1 MLNRKQIWGIFFLGD
16 LKMGRRAAETAHN
29 INNTCGLGTANERVV
44 LWWFDTLNM
53 KSAVA
58 NCQKL
63 TTISW
68 DQSKLILLQL
78 YEELWE
84 TSKSLVSECLM
95 SWRRIKKIISLKCYL
110 KCYLFFYATTA
121 NHFLIGLWSVVK
133 SGFCV
138 TASNNQLSSWTK
150 KQLWSTSQAKLA
162 PPQKGHGQCLVVSC
176 WSDPLQLSESWWN
189 HYIWDACSANW
200 WDAPKTATPMPIND
214 LTFRVMVNNRIF
226 QFEYRKTLDFILCLV
241 LSILMSG
248 AQLS

>member
-44 LWWFDTLNM
+44 LWWFDTLKM

-95 SWRRIKKIISLKCYL
+95 SWRQIKK
-110 KCYLFFYATTA
+110 
-121 NHFLIGLWSVVK
+121 NH
-133 SGFCV
+133 
-138 TASNNQLSSWTK
+138 
-150 KQLWSTSQAKLA
+150 
-162 PPQKGHGQCLVVSC
+162 
-176 WSDPLQLSESWWN
+176 
-189 HYIWDACSANW
+189 
-200 WDAPKTATPMPIND
+200 
-214 LTFRVMVNNRIF
+214 
-226 QFEYRKTLDFILCLV
+226 QFEVLFEVLSLFLCNNSKSFLNWVMKCGEKWILCD
-241 LSILMSG
+241 SQQQP
-248 AQLS
+248 AQ